1 MAIKMTNLSEKVIGV
16 GEATV
21 LPGETKEVPR
31 AFETSP
37 ILEVYK
43 NMGLVSLSGKPTAA
57 TKAVAEKKAEEDKAK
72 AEAEAKAA
80 AEKKA
85 KLDSLKDASDE
96 DVAAL
101 AQELGI
107 NPAECKDLAD
117 VRKKVKAALSQ

>member
-16 GEATV
+16 GEVTV
-21 LPGETKEVPR
+21 LPGETKEVPI

-43 NMGLVSLSGKPTAA
+43 NMGLVSLSGKSTAA
-57 TKAVAEKKAEEDKAK
+57 TKAAAEKKAEEDKAK

-101 AQELGI
+101 AQEFGI

-117 VRKKVKAALSQ
+117 VRKKVKAALSK

>member
-16 GEATV
+16 GEVTV
-21 LPGETKEVPR
+21 LPGETKEVPI

-43 NMGLVSLSGKPTAA
+43 NMGLVSLSGKSTAA
-57 TKAVAEKKAEEDKAK
+57 TKAAAEKKAEEDKAK

-107 NPAECKDLAD
+107 NLAECKDLAD
-117 VRKKVKAALSQ
+117 VRKKVKAALSK

>member
-16 GEATV
+16 GEVTV
-21 LPGETKEVPR
+21 LPGETKEVPI

-57 TKAVAEKKAEEDKAK
+57 TKAAAKKKAEEDKAK

-85 KLDSLKDASDE
+85 KLDGLKDASDE
-96 DVAAL
+96 EVAAL

-117 VRKKVKAALSQ
+117 VRKKVKAALSK